1 MCAGGAS
8 LAGGDFEDFGLIV
21 EEVMKT
27 MKIGIDS
34 KDEWTGGFGSHDNR
48 VSWMHGE
55 VRESGRLLEL
65 RWWRSGFV
73 IPHGGD

>member
-8 LAGGDFEDFGLIV
+8 LADGDFEDFGLIV

-27 MKIGIDS
+27 MKIGIDC
-34 KDEWTGGFGSHDNR
+34 KDDWTGGFGSRDNQ

-55 VRESGRLLEL
+55 VRELGRPLEF
-65 RWWRSGFV
+65 RWWRSGIV